1 MRKLL
6 LLLPL
11 LAFLGCNSQQEEKL
25 SPVLTIEGG
34 QIQGVQAENPGVYV
48 FRGIPYAAAP
58 IGELRWKEPQPV
70 VAWDSIRLCDKFGH
84 PGYQAVHYPGFYAS
98 EWGYGDEAPYSEDC
112 L

>member
-1 MRKLL
+1 MKKLL

-11 LAFLGCNSQQEEKL
+11 LAILSCTSQEKNGK

-48 FRGIPYAAAP
+48 FRGIPYAAPP

-70 VAWDSIRLCDKFGH
+70 VAWDSIRLCDKFGQSVAIRQISKKELTLRDVQMMDC
-84 PGYQAVHYPGFYAS
+84 PGILP
-98 EWGYGDEAPYSEDC
+98 
-112 L
+112 